1 LRRSGGHAKS
11 LLARCKSAFPL
22 VHLSDAVA
30 TIEEVRDYWDR
41 RPCNIRHSA
50 RPIGTREYFDEVEA
64 RKYFVEP
71 HIPSFAQF
79 ERWQGR
85 RVLEIGCGIGTDAV
99 NFARGGANYT
109 GLELSPASM
118 ELAQK
123 RFAVLGLK
131 GTFCVGNAERLPE
144 LFPQQRFDLIYS
156 FGVIHHT
163 PTPRAVIAGARE
175 LIRLDGELRI
185 MVYAKNSWK
194 AAMID
199 AGLDQPE
206 AQSGCPIATLYTRES
221 IEELLGGLFTIAS
234 AEQTHIFPYVL
245 EKYLRYEYELQPWF
259 AAMPKSMFAALQR
272 RLGWHYLIV
281 GKPV

>member
-1 LRRSGGHAKS
+1 M
-11 LLARCKSAFPL
+11 
-22 VHLSDAVA
+22 A
-30 TIEEVRDYWDR
+30 TIDDVRTYWDR

-50 RPIGTREYFDEVEA
+50 RPVGTREYFDEVEA

-71 HIPSFAQF
+71 HIPGFAQF

-99 NFARGGANYT
+99 NFARAGADYT

-123 RFAVLGLK
+123 RFAVFGLK
-131 GTFCVGNAERLPE
+131 GAFCIGNAERLPE
-144 LFPQQRFDLIYS
+144 FFPQQRFDLIYS

-163 PTPRAVIAGARE
+163 PSPRAVIAGARE
-175 LIRLDGELRI
+175 LIRPDGELRV

-206 AQSGCPIATLYTRES
+206 AQSGCPIATVYTRES
-221 IEELLGGLFTIAS
+221 IEELLGGLFKIAS
-234 AEQTHIFPYVL
+234 AEQTHIFPYVVD
-245 EKYLRYEYELQPWF
+245 KYLRYEYELQPWF
-259 AAMPKSMFAALQR
+259 AAMPKPMFAALQR

-281 GKPV
+281 GEPI